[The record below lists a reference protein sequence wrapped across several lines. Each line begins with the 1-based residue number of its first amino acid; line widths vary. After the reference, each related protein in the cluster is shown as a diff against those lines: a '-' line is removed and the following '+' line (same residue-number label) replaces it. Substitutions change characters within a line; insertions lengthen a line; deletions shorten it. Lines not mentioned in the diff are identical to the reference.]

1 MHHNTVLKRLCG
13 PTHLKVRK
21 LYRALLEHH
30 YLASCSSCTSY
41 HRYGCTIVRGDL
53 LEHIKDVANLDIDME
68 DLDKLKDA
76 EIIEIREI
84 STNQHKLT
92 FMELQEEE

>member
-1 MHHNTVLKRLCG
+1 MHHNTVLKKLHG
-13 PTHLKVRK
+13 PAHLKIRK

-30 YLASCSSCTSY
+30 HLASCSSCTSY
-41 HRYGCTIVRGDL
+41 PEYGCIIVKGDL
-53 LEHIKDVANLDIDME
+53 LEHIKDVANLDIGME

-84 STNQHKLT
+84 STNQHRLT
-92 FMELQEEE
+92 FM